1 MTTALAVVGLA
12 VSGGALG
19 VSVVS
24 AVFARRQLQLAG
36 RQRERDFEAT
46 VVAGLVRVT
55 REPDAI
61 SYELLVTNAGPAVA
75 RDVGVAIVEWSDDG
89 PFGESIDEA
98 DVAPALLRG
107 EQRGVTVRLPL
118 ETGAF

>member
-1 MTTALAVVGLA
+1 V
-12 VSGGALG
+12 
-19 VSVVS
+19 
-24 AVFARRQLQLAG
+24 
-36 RQRERDFEAT
+36 D
-46 VVAGLVRVT
+46 
-55 REPDAI
+55 
-61 SYELLVTNAGPAVA
+61 
-75 RDVGVAIVEWSDDG
+75 VAIVEWSDDG